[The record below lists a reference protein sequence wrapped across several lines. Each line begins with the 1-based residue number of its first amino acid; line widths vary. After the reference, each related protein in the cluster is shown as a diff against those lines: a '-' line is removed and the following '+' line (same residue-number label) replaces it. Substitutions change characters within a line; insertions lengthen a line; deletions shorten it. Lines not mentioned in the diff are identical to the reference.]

1 MIGCFHVK
9 KLYLADSLSYLG
21 FRYMKFTD
29 KFTGDMVYSFKDT
42 DQFRMALNDLLNLK
56 EKYRNN

>member
-29 KFTGDMVYSFKDT
+29 KFSGDTVYSFQDT
-42 DQFRMALNDLLNLK
+42 KEFRNALNDLLELK
-56 EKYRNN
+56 QKYKNN